1 VVRQIQSW
9 LTIPI
14 HYNDYTIFKAPLED
28 FHGVVE
34 GADLSA
40 SVTHLKHGDEYKF
53 KIET

>member
-1 VVRQIQSW
+1 MVRLIQSW

-14 HYNDYTIFKAPLED
+14 HYNDYTIFKSPLED
-28 FHGVVE
+28 FHEAVG

-40 SVTHLKHGDEYKF
+40 SVTRLKHGDEYKF